1 MAIWNS
7 CNTDIP
13 QSLNSRDSFLRR
25 KFENWALTSCRLGAV
40 LSWSTISFECQNGG
54 GDRPRKVQYFWQFSE
69 VQKPHDLDFGS
80 GQGHISM
87 HNTCRTTSMPN
98 HLTVASRTAEIWPF
112 EFREISTV
120 RELWTLVIGF
130 LEGNSKIGLWQA
142 VDQVPYYY
150 LQTTNHQFWA
160 PRENGGG
167 DRPRKLHKLHD
178 LDLDRVELTLVRI
191 SGWGLPT
198 HQITSKV
205 EKLFVDVQTDG
216 RTWVPIYYVITWRWP
231 NKIVTHMKKIWSS
244 FHRVQLHSHQ
254 KCKPV
259 VTFCVHMT
267 THSSWRMWQ
276 LRNFVPL
283 VLSGLAIGWV
293 SVLQKPALQFCSRKT
308 RLEN

>member
-1 MAIWNS
+1 MAEEIDREK
-7 CNTDIP
+7 CN
-13 QSLNSRDSFLRR
+13 
-25 KFENWALTSCRLGAV
+25 
-40 LSWSTISFECQNGG
+40 
-54 GDRPRKVQYFWQFSE
+54 FWQFSE

-178 LDLDRVELTLVRI
+178 LDLDRVEVTLVRI

-216 RTWVPIYYVITWRWP
+216 RTWVPINYVITWRWP
-231 NKIVTHMKKIWSS
+231 NKIQNCNTQSSATFTPEMQTSCYILCPYDYSFIMKNVTTKK
-244 FHRVQLHSHQ
+244 
-254 KCKPV
+254 
-259 VTFCVHMT
+259 FCT
-267 THSSWRMWQ
+267 ISAFWFGDRMGIC
-276 LRNFVPL
+276 
-283 VLSGLAIGWV
+283 SAKTC
-293 SVLQKPALQFCSRKT
+293 STVLQ
-308 RLEN
+308 